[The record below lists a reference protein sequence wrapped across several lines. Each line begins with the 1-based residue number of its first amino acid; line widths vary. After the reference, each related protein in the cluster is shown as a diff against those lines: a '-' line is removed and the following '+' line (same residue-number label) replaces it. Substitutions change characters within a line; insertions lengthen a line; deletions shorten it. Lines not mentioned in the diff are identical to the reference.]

1 MEDYE
6 YFLFFQN
13 KIYKRR
19 KVMATTKKTT
29 TTKTTTKPA
38 SKSSTTKTT
47 KPAETKTTTTTTTT
61 TSSSKSKS
69 SSRKSGVFAWGLNK
83 LSMYTIVAVAL
94 LYAISMVLS
103 LCGVS
108 LKVVSAL
115 QGLATAVMICIVA
128 YLAWK
133 YVARKETVWKVLY
146 IICLCLVLAGI
157 VIPLIK

>member
-1 MEDYE
+1 
-6 YFLFFQN
+6 
-13 KIYKRR
+13 
-19 KVMATTKKTT
+19 MATTKKTV

-38 SKSSTTKTT
+38 SKSGTKTT
-47 KPAETKTTTTTTTT
+47 KPAETTTTTTTTT
-61 TSSSKSKS
+61 TSSNKSRS

-133 YVARKETVWKVLY
+133 YVARKEPVWKVLY
-146 IICLCLVLAGI
+146 VICLCLVLAGI

>member
-1 MEDYE
+1 
-6 YFLFFQN
+6 
-13 KIYKRR
+13 
-19 KVMATTKKTT
+19 MATTKKTT

-38 SKSSTTKTT
+38 SKTSSAKT
-47 KPAETKTTTTTTTT
+47 AETKTTTTTTTT
-61 TSSSKSKS
+61 SSNKSRS
-69 SSRKSGVFAWGLNK
+69 SSRRSGVFAWGLNK

-94 LYAISMVLS
+94 LYAVSMVLS

-133 YVARKETVWKVLY
+133 YVARKEPVWKVLY

>member
-1 MEDYE
+1 
-6 YFLFFQN
+6 
-13 KIYKRR
+13 
-19 KVMATTKKTT
+19 MATTKKTT

-38 SKSSTTKTT
+38 SKNSSSKS
-47 KPAETKTTTTTTTT
+47 AETKTTTTTTTT
-61 TSSSKSKS
+61 SSSSKSRKS
-69 SSRKSGVFAWGLNK
+69 SRSGGVFAWGINK

-108 LKVVSAL
+108 LKVISAL

-133 YVARKETVWKVLY
+133 YVARKEPVWKVLY
-146 IICLCLVLAGI
+146 VICLCLVLAGI
-157 VIPLIK
+157 VIPLVK